1 VRYLL
6 AIVNGRVIIGKSVE
20 NKAVIVEEGIIV
32 DVCTNIPRKA
42 DIIDA
47 EGLYVA
53 PGFIDIHIHGCNG
66 RDIMMGTYESVM
78 NMSRYLLSTGVTAFL
93 GTTMTSS
100 CSKLRQV
107 VSEAKRAS
115 IDTDGADLLGIHMEG
130 PFISHQYRGAQ
141 EEKYIQ
147 KPSIDSF
154 RDICGDNE
162 DFVKIVT
169 LAPELEGA
177 HELMSYLNERGI
189 VSSMGHTGASYD
201 EAMRG
206 IRRGLKSS
214 THTFNGMRGFNH
226 REPGALGA
234 VMDSDIMAE
243 CIADGIHVHPAV
255 LRLLAKQ
262 KGLDYII
269 LVTDAMMGSGLEDGQ
284 YILGDQQVFV
294 KNGAATL
301 KKGKLAGSTLSM
313 NRAVRNIMPYLNIT
327 IPEAVIMATDNP
339 ARLLGLK
346 DRGKIDK
353 GCIADIIM
361 FDEDINIRKVIKS
374 GLQIEINLNTS
385 KLRQ

>member
-1 VRYLL
+1 ML

-20 NKAVIVEEGIIV
+20 NKAVLIENGIIV
-32 DVCTNIPRKA
+32 DVCTNIPRGA
-42 DIIDA
+42 EVIDA

-66 RDIMMGTYESVM
+66 RDIMIDTYESVI
-78 NMSRYLLSTGVTAFL
+78 NMSQYLLRTGVTAFL

-100 CSKLRQV
+100 GSELRQV
-107 VSEAKRAS
+107 LAEAKRAS
-115 IDTDGADLLGIHMEG
+115 KDATGADMLGIHLEG
-130 PFISHQYRGAQ
+130 PYICHQYRGAQ

-162 DFVKIVT
+162 DFIKIVT

-177 HELMSYLNERGI
+177 HELIAYLNDRGI
-189 VSSMGHTGASYD
+189 VASMGHTGASYE

-206 IRRGLKSS
+206 IRWGLKSS
-214 THTFNGMRGFNH
+214 THTFNGMRGFKH

-243 CIADGIHVHPAV
+243 CIADGIHVHPAS
-255 LRLLAKQ
+255 LRVLAKQ
-262 KGLDYII
+262 KGLDNIV

-294 KNGAATL
+294 KDGAATL
-301 KKGKLAGSTLSM
+301 KEGQLAGSTLSM
-313 NRAVRNIMPYLNIT
+313 NSAVRNIMSYLNIT
-327 IPEAVIMATDNP
+327 IPEAAMMASCNP

-346 DRGKIDK
+346 DRGKIEE
-353 GCIADIIM
+353 GCLADIIM

-374 GLQIEINLNTS
+374 GSQSRIN
-385 KLRQ
+385 